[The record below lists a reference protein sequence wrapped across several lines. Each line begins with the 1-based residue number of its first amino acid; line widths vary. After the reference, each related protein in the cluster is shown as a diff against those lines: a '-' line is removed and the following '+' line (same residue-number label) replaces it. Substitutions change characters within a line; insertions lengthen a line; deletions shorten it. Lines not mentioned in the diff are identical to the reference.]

1 MSTSKIALLTGG
13 SRGLGKDMALKLA
26 QQGID
31 VILTYRS
38 QQAEAQ
44 AVVTE
49 IQALGRRAVALPLN
63 AADLSTFEAFFARV
77 TEALTDTFGTNRFDF
92 LINNAGTSLNA
103 PIAETTEAQFDEML
117 NVHFKG
123 VYFLTQRALPLLRD
137 GGRIV
142 NVSSATTRSSFHGV
156 SAYATMKA
164 AVEVFTR
171 YLALELGPRGIAAN
185 VVAPGAVF
193 GGGTMPDSPEMR
205 AFVAQSTA
213 LGRTAEPDDIGGIV
227 AFLCSD
233 AGRWLNGQRLE
244 ATGGMML

>member
-1 MSTSKIALLTGG
+1 MSTSKIAFVTGG

-38 QQAEAQ
+38 QQAEA
-44 AVVTE
+44 ASVVAE
-49 IQALGRRAVALPLN
+49 IEALGQRAAALPLD
-63 AADLSTFEAFFARV
+63 AAAPGTFEAFFAQL
-77 TEALTDTFGTNRFDF
+77 TETLNTTFGTDGFDF
-92 LINNAGTSLNA
+92 LINNAGTSLTA

-117 NVHFKG
+117 NIHFKG
-123 VYFLTQRALPLLRD
+123 VYFLTQKALPLLHD

-142 NVSSATTRSSFHGV
+142 NISSGTTRVAFAGS
-156 SAYATMKA
+156 SAYASMKG

-193 GGGTMPDSPEMR
+193 GGGAMTDTPEIR
-205 AFVAQSTA
+205 AYVAQITA
-213 LGRTAEPDDIGGIV
+213 LGRVAEPDDIGGIV

-233 AGRWLNGQRLE
+233 AARWLNGQRLE